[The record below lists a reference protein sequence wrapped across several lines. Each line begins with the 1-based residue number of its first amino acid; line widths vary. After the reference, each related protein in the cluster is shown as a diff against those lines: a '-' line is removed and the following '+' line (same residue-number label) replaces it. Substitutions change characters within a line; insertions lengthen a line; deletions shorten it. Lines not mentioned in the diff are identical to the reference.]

1 MYLSLPSF
9 LDYGKFLVYLRDK
22 NIEEGDIENYNDIN
36 RYFYLKLL
44 FNAGDLASIYT
55 ELRILIN
62 NENVFEKS
70 IIFIYYFGK
79 FIKMF
84 ILEIEAD
91 DPNNLKTKNKQLFDI
106 IKDRNEGTYNK
117 FFNVMYQ
124 INPLDFEEIH

>member
-22 NIEEGDIENYNDIN
+22 NIEEGDIENYDDIN

-117 FFNVMYQ
+117 FFNVIYP
-124 INPLDFEEIH
+124 INP